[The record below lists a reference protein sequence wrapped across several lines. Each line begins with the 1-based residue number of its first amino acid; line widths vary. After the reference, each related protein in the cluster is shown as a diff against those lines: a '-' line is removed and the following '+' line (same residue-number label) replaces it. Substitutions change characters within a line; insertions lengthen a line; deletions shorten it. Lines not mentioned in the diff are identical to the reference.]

1 MNCPQNNIYFYAIT
15 LISPPIWMILISLKT
30 VFSACIYKF
39 YLGRSTTNMQILG
52 ALLIVLSVAVTNLPT
67 IIYREGECSS

>member
-1 MNCPQNNIYFYAIT
+1 
-15 LISPPIWMILISLKT
+15 MILISLRT

-39 YLGRSTTNMQILG
+39 YLGRSTTNMQIIG

-67 IIYREGECSS
+67 IIYREGNNVG